1 MANLLTHQVC
11 TNKLYVIREKRTA
24 DLPVGFFVAVF
35 RFEKASFV
43 LLNHIRCSKGASAD
57 DVSVRRIIYSVDY
70 VLFLTFCGK
79 VG

>member
-43 LLNHIRCSKGASAD
+43 LLIIFGVPKVRQLMMFPSA
-57 DVSVRRIIYSVDY
+57 
-70 VLFLTFCGK
+70 VLFIVLTMYYF
-79 VG
+79 